1 MATYTV
7 KIKRTL
13 SHTLEVD
20 VEAENEAKA
29 REEARQWLQAK
40 AVNFNQMPPSAI
52 IEKDEIIEVNKL

>member
-20 VEAENEAKA
+20 IQAADEDKA
-29 REEARQWLQAK
+29 REGALQWLQSK